1 MLKKFYYPQT
11 AAECLKECRRHIQI
25 SPISPKIFGKVSKN
39 DDERNSTLVN

>member
-11 AAECLKECRRHIQI
+11 AAECLKGCRHVQI
-25 SPISPKIFGKVSKN
+25 SSKIFWKVSKN